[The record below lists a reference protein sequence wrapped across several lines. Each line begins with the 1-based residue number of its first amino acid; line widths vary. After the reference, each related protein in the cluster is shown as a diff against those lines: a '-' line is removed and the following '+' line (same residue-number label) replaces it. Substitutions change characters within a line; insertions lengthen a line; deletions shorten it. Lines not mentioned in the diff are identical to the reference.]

1 MMASIPM
8 EHGLMLAMVLFCLGL
23 TGLLVRRNIIFML
36 MSIEIMLSASG
47 LAFIVAGSRWEQP
60 DGQIMFLTILT
71 MAAAEVAV
79 ALALVLRFHRQF
91 QGLDIDTADTMR
103 ETR

>member
-79 ALALVLRFHRQF
+79 PDNERLARLRASWRPL
-91 QGLDIDTADTMR
+91 GN
-103 ETR
+103 

>member
-8 EHGLMLAMVLFCLGL
+8 EHGLMLALTLFCLGL
-23 TGLLVRRNIIFML
+23 VGLIVRKNILFIL
-36 MSIEIMLSASG
+36 MSLEIMLSASG
-47 LAFIVAGSRWEQP
+47 LAFVVAGSRWEEA

-91 QGLDIDTADTMR
+91 HGLDVDTASSMR
-103 ETR
+103 E